1 MPVHFESDPEL
12 RPHAVRGGHEDRG
25 LGFPERRQVAF
36 SIQFNGRVTV
46 KHLVESLG
54 VPHSEID
61 LILANGDPVDFSYI
75 VNNADFVSV
84 YPMFESI
91 DIGAVGRLR
100 PNPLRITRFVLD
112 THLGQLATYLRLLGF
127 DTLYRNDFEDP
138 ELAEISSSQ
147 RRILLTKDRG
157 LLKRSLVTHGYCIR
171 EIDPQLQILEVIRR
185 FDLREDIHPFRRCL
199 KCNGMLENVDKEEII
214 DRLEHDT
221 SRYFDE
227 FRICQD
233 CDQIY
238 WKGSH
243 YERMQRFLNELLND
257 VDPANR

>member
-1 MPVHFESDPEL
+1 MNSADFRFYAEL
-12 RPHAVRGGHEDRG
+12 NDF
-25 LGFPERRQVAF
+25 LLSERRQVAF
-36 SIQFNGRVTV
+36 RIQFNDRVTV

-61 LILANGDPVDFSYI
+61 LILVNGDSVDFAHI
-75 VNNADFVSV
+75 VSNGDSVSV
-84 YPMFESI
+84 YPVFESI

-100 PNPLRITRFVLD
+100 PNPLRKTRFVLD

-138 ELAEISSSQ
+138 ELAKISSGQ

-157 LLKRSLVTHGYCIR
+157 LLKRSLVTHGYCVR
-171 EIDPQLQILEVIRR
+171 EIDPKLQILEVIRR

-199 KCNGMLENVDKEEII
+199 KCNGMLESVEKEEII
-214 DRLEHDT
+214 DRLENDT

-243 YERMQRFLNELLND
+243 YERMQRFLDDLLDFEN
-257 VDPANR
+257 A